1 MVPFLE
7 FDAETRLGHEHIDAQ
22 HAGLVAAVN
31 ALHEAVAADRA
42 TTERGRLLADL
53 RARAVEHF
61 KTEEQLMEASG
72 YPGLVLHR
80 GIHGQLT
87 RQVLLL
93 ERKFAAGALA
103 LTAETFEFLKAWL
116 VEHIDGEDRR
126 LVAHLRSRRP

>member
-7 FDAETRLGHEHIDAQ
+7 FDAKNRLGHERIDAQ

-31 ALHEAVAADRA
+31 ALHEAVAAGRA
-42 TTERGRLLADL
+42 SAELGRLLANL
-53 RARAVEHF
+53 RVLAVEHF
-61 KTEEQLMEASG
+61 QTEEQLMEASG
-72 YPGLVLHR
+72 YPGLALHR

-93 ERKFAAGALA
+93 ERKFEAGALT